1 MRLSKSAVSLITG
14 VIDRVQKITG
24 GAAAAVTVLLL
35 LIICYDVAARY
46 IFSSSSVA
54 LQELEW
60 HLYSLIFL
68 LGGGYTYLTNEHVRI
83 DVFHS
88 RLNPRKQMIVE
99 MAGIILFLIPFCI
112 TGIVSSEFFVTSSW
126 RVLERSP
133 DGGGLPG
140 RYILKAMIPLSFLLL
155 MLAGIST
162 FIKTFIRF
170 RGGEGKGLTHD

>member
-1 MRLSKSAVSLITG
+1 MHLSKTTVDSVTR
-14 VIDRVQKITG
+14 VIDRIQNIT
-24 GAAAAVTVLLL
+24 GAAAAVITVLLL
-35 LIICYDVAARY
+35 LIICYDVVTRY
-46 IFSSSSVA
+46 IFNSSSVA

-68 LGGGYTYLTNEHVRI
+68 LGAGYTYLTNEHVRI

-88 RLNPRKQMIVE
+88 RLSPKKQMITELV
-99 MAGIILFLIPFCI
+99 GILLFLIPFCI

-140 RYILKAMIPLSFLLL
+140 RYILKAMIPLSFFLLL
-155 MLAGIST
+155 LAGVST
-162 FIKTFIRF
+162 FIKTWIRLSS
-170 RGGEGKGLTHD
+170 GEGNDAS